1 MEVSHQG
8 EPLFKIFKRISLLDF
23 SLGTSIVVTILQRHR
38 RQRLLSMPTVPR

>member
-1 MEVSHQG
+1 MDVSQQG

-38 RQRLLSMPTVPR
+38 RQRLLSMLTVPR